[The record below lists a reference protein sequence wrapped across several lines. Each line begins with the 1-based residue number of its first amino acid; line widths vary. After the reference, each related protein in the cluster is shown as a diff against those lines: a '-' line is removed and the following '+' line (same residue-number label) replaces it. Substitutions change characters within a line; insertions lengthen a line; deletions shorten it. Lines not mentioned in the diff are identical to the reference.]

1 MAGGVRKV
9 CTVGAHT
16 SAKAYD
22 RQSQLGTEWGG
33 KAGGGRRGEK

>member
-9 CTVGAHT
+9 CMVAAHT